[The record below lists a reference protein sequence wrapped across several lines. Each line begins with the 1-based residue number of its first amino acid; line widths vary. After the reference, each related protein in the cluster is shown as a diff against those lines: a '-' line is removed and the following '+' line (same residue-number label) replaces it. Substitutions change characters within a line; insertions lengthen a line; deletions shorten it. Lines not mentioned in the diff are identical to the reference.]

1 MLRLLLLASLC
12 AVLSASLIPHS
23 LLNYPHSLQRLF
35 GIKREDAVEE
45 RKNEREICKTEE
57 CHLIARVIKD
67 SMDETVDPCDNF
79 YEYACGN
86 WSKINPIPE
95 NRTQWSL
102 WSMVEEKIE
111 RQIEDIITSDM
122 KSSDLFAVKLAKKWY
137 RSCMDVDAI
146 EKRGV
151 EPILS
156 TLWRHGGWPL
166 IMEDGEWDSD
176 IYSWQIVDDQFA
188 RLIGFNAFHDIRYS
202 RLTFEG
208 NDTILIETPHLPIGV
223 DKIFSTAKDYNLD
236 SSDENNESG
245 EGSQEKG
252 SREKG
257 QQQQSEEDEDEDEN
271 DDENEESESLSFSDS
286 GDEEE
291 EDEGKRKVK
300 VGKHHRKLRHGGRW
314 QRKKKMGNRHISKD
328 RTKRIAKR
336 DILKR
341 KAHHRVRA
349 ILSKHKNLL
358 RHKLSKKGNNKRHKA
373 LEKHSNK
380 KLKPRKNTVRRR
392 KMERPINKEELRKKK
407 IVKTKTAKRLGHS
420 KRKNNKN
427 KAVERHAH
435 EKEGTKAK
443 KTKEKL
449 HRTEEKLHNT
459 ESHKHQK
466 IANHEAHRAMN
477 KMGISKRKHTSNRYY
492 TQDDDSEVSNSDE
505 SNYYNEEEYDD
516 DNYISSDESDEENDD
531 DNEDNES
538 NDEDNESNEDDDEDE
553 DTDEEEDSDDDN
565 DSEYDDEDNDSI
577 FDIDDDDLE
586 EVVIELLKEEYKD
599 HILNVSII
607 LSNGRGIEIA
617 REQMEKDV
625 DDLVEFIVKLG
636 ELTLLLDDEP
646 VNMTLLELQYLYKS
660 CGDTTHTNKINW
672 IKKIEKIFAEAGAE
686 IDENVEIVLASPDYI
701 DGLYALLTET
711 PQRVLVN
718 YVHWAFINKAI
729 IAGPE
734 ALRNLAEEWMGMS
747 RRFPTRD
754 SMCLQL
760 VQISNVAGYEYVKKY
775 FSEDVAKSA
784 RDMIDDI
791 QKEVEYQIKESTWMN
806 DDTKHFILDKL
817 VHMKNWVGYPSWY
830 RNETLVKRY
839 FQGLTIGTSF
849 YENIL
854 NYARSVRWKRL
865 RRILQ
870 TEEDENAEDIL
881 DPLELNAFFM
891 PTENS
896 ISITAADFQ
905 SPFFAYN
912 RPWYVNFGIIGLV
925 MGHEVNHGFDD
936 SGHLYDK
943 EGVPMEWLSAMAQAY
958 NKRAKCFVDQ
968 YNGYSIL
975 KGENYTI
982 KDYGNQTAGENIADT
997 MGLHAVFRAYKRR
1010 ERECT
1015 KVDPGLPGLE
1025 KFTNDQL
1032 FFLSFGNLWCETE
1045 EDRETAIKSA
1055 KYDVHS
1061 AARLRVIGPVS
1072 NSEEFAKAFNCP
1084 VGSPM
1089 NPKNKCNLW
1098 Q

>member
-1 MLRLLLLASLC
+1 
-12 AVLSASLIPHS
+12 
-23 LLNYPHSLQRLF
+23 
-35 GIKREDAVEE
+35 
-45 RKNEREICKTEE
+45 
-57 CHLIARVIKD
+57 
-67 SMDETVDPCDNF
+67 MDETVDPCDNF

-111 RQIEDIITSDM
+111 RQIE
-122 KSSDLFAVKLAKKWY
+122 
-137 RSCMDVDAI
+137 DAI

-208 NDTILIETPHLPIGV
+208 NDTIL
-223 DKIFSTAKDYNLD
+223 
-236 SSDENNESG
+236 
-245 EGSQEKG
+245 
-252 SREKG
+252 
-257 QQQQSEEDEDEDEN
+257 
-271 DDENEESESLSFSDS
+271 
-286 GDEEE
+286 
-291 EDEGKRKVK
+291 
-300 VGKHHRKLRHGGRW
+300 
-314 QRKKKMGNRHISKD
+314 
-328 RTKRIAKR
+328 
-336 DILKR
+336 
-341 KAHHRVRA
+341 
-349 ILSKHKNLL
+349 
-358 RHKLSKKGNNKRHKA
+358 
-373 LEKHSNK
+373 
-380 KLKPRKNTVRRR
+380 
-392 KMERPINKEELRKKK
+392 
-407 IVKTKTAKRLGHS
+407 
-420 KRKNNKN
+420 
-427 KAVERHAH
+427 
-435 EKEGTKAK
+435 
-443 KTKEKL
+443 
-449 HRTEEKLHNT
+449 
-459 ESHKHQK
+459 
-466 IANHEAHRAMN
+466 
-477 KMGISKRKHTSNRYY
+477 
-492 TQDDDSEVSNSDE
+492 
-505 SNYYNEEEYDD
+505 
-516 DNYISSDESDEENDD
+516 
-531 DNEDNES
+531 
-538 NDEDNESNEDDDEDE
+538 
-553 DTDEEEDSDDDN
+553 
-565 DSEYDDEDNDSI
+565 
-577 FDIDDDDLE
+577 
-586 EVVIELLKEEYKD
+586 
-599 HILNVSII
+599 
-607 LSNGRGIEIA
+607 
-617 REQMEKDV
+617 
-625 DDLVEFIVKLG
+625 
-636 ELTLLLDDEP
+636 LTLLLDDEP

-775 FSEDVAKSA
+775 FSEDVAKSVIILIIA
-784 RDMIDDI
+784 DMIDDI

-839 FQGLTIGTSF
+839 FQG
-849 YENIL
+849 
-854 NYARSVRWKRL
+854 V
-865 RRILQ
+865 
-870 TEEDENAEDIL
+870 DIL

-936 SGHLYDK
+936 S
-943 EGVPMEWLSAMAQAY
+943 
-958 NKRAKCFVDQ
+958 AKCFVDQ